1 MVSKMSQSFGMQIE
15 LEVLYRNLNLPVWG
29 KTCEIHSLL
38 KPRYVLRIPFI
49 FRRFVQNFINK
60 PYYAVAVKQKLT
72 VLHPSN
78 IELAC
83 NMFAE
88 AL

>member
-15 LEVLYRNLNLPVWG
+15 LEVLYRNLNISVWG
-29 KTCEIHSLL
+29 KTCEIHSPL

-49 FRRFVQNFINK
+49 FRWFVQNFINK
-60 PYYAVAVKQKLT
+60 PYVVAVKQKLT
-72 VLHPSN
+72 VLHFNN

-83 NMFAE
+83 NKLAE
-88 AL
+88 A